1 MNKILLI
8 FLFFS
13 GLSSLFSQENAVVQD
28 EGIILS
34 SDNINLRFHKYY
46 STELDITVE
55 KVFMNKISGKQ
66 IFYTGVPNSGEGI
79 YWVINNGI
87 KKIINNRNDRYFPK
101 IFWHGEYIV
110 EIFNSGNVSFYSV
123 IYYNFLSDTI
133 VEVLEPYCVDSKKY
147 LAIGKFLERIILY
160 DLLDGKILIDNDI
173 YADIGIEYNTPFSFE
188 IILEDNRMIINYTL
202 NNNGIYKQGNV
213 IYTFQR
219 QQEY

>member
-13 GLSSLFSQENAVVQD
+13 GLSPLFSQENVVLD

-46 STELDITVE
+46 STELDITIE

-66 IFYTGVPNSGEGI
+66 IFYTGVPNDGEGI

-87 KKIINNRNDRYFPK
+87 KKIINNRNDRYSPI

-110 EIFNSGNVSFYSV
+110 EIFNSGNVSSYSV

-133 VEVLEPYCVDSKKY
+133 VEVLEPYYVDSKKY
-147 LAIGKFLERIILY
+147 LAVSKTLERIILY
-160 DLLDGKILIDNDI
+160 DLLNGKILINNDI
-173 YADIGIEYNTPFSFE
+173 YADIGIEYNTLFSFE
-188 IILEDNRMIINYTL
+188 IILEYNKMIINYTL

-219 QQEY
+219 QPEY